1 MSSFLEIDKLNVQ
14 INDKEI
20 LSNVSINI
28 KEVAKIGLIGES
40 GAGKSLFAMCIL
52 DSEHEYKASKNYL
65 NFKIDNLSIS
75 NMQQNVSYIP
85 QEPLSSLNPTMKVEK
100 HFLINE
106 NILIRKDEIKKKI
119 NNLLLEVGLDNS
131 KNILSSHQIKIPS
144 EILIKIERF
153 YGIEEVIFENFDF
166 GNEAPF

>member
-20 LSNVSINI
+20 LSDVSINI

-65 NFKIDNLSIS
+65 NFGRLGVFKLFYLIRNFL
-75 NMQQNVSYIP
+75 
-85 QEPLSSLNPTMKVEK
+85 
-100 HFLINE
+100 FLI
-106 NILIRKDEIKKKI
+106 
-119 NNLLLEVGLDNS
+119 S
-131 KNILSSHQIKIPS
+131 
-144 EILIKIERF
+144 
-153 YGIEEVIFENFDF
+153 
-166 GNEAPF
+166 